1 MVYDLQQ
8 VAEQHLGSYVD
19 SRHSFGDADALNRL
33 LTDGGFSDVRI
44 ETVTRAVRLD
54 SGAAIFGR
62 LNAMAVVGMSPAGK
76 RMADEE
82 RARVTDAITRDSV
95 KTLQRYM
102 DGTDL
107 VFSLGTNV
115 AIARV

>member
-1 MVYDLQQ
+1 
-8 VAEQHLGSYVD
+8 
-19 SRHSFGDADALNRL
+19 
-33 LTDGGFSDVRI
+33 
-44 ETVTRAVRLD
+44 
-54 SGAAIFGR
+54 
-62 LNAMAVVGMSPAGK
+62 
-76 RMADEE
+76 
-82 RARVTDAITRDSV
+82 VTDAITRDSV